1 MQLIK
6 MTYKVFEFDANPSIV
21 KLDYSKNI
29 ATQFMID
36 STDKTQEMSVSPVIV
51 TGNGSFAGVDA
62 RDKAFQLQQIFKSSG
77 SDYLFLSGFQP
88 IRAFFKNLSISTDA
102 KRGTVDYSFTF
113 VEDYNGKK
121 LQYDFGYTMAEKDE
135 NLFDVANRLGVGV
148 ELLVAKNDFEDV
160 FAVNEGDKVY
170 YA

>member
-6 MTYKVFEFDANPSIV
+6 MTYKGFEFDANPSIV

-102 KRGTVDYSFTF
+102 KRGTADYSFTF
-113 VEDYNGKK
+113 VEDYKGKK
-121 LQYDFGYTMAEKDE
+121 L
-135 NLFDVANRLGVGV
+135 
-148 ELLVAKNDFEDV
+148 
-160 FAVNEGDKVY
+160 
-170 YA
+170 